1 MKKFKFRLQ
10 TVLELKSKILDEKL
24 IELSKILS
32 QIKTEEEILNEL
44 EEKQKSLNEKVL
56 SVISNSSNIDVEQV
70 INLKNYLP
78 KLEDKI
84 TYLRYEKCS

>member
-32 QIKTEEEILNEL
+32 QIKAEEDILNEL
-44 EEKQKSLNEKVL
+44 EEKQNSLNLEVL
-56 SVISNSSNIDVEQV
+56 SLISNSSNINVEQV
-70 INLKNYLP
+70 VNLKNYLA

-84 TYLRYEKCS
+84 K

>member
-32 QIKTEEEILNEL
+32 QINTEKEVLNEL
-44 EEKQKSLNEKVL
+44 EMKQKSLNETVL
-56 SVISNSSNIDVEQV
+56 NVISNSSTSRGQ
-70 INLKNYLP
+70 
-78 KLEDKI
+78 
-84 TYLRYEKCS
+84 